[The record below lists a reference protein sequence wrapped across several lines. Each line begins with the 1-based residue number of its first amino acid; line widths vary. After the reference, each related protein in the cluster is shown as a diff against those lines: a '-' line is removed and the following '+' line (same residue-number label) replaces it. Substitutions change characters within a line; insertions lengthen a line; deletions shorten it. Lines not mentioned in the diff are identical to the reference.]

1 MPSSTEPLLKL
12 SDVGLTD
19 ALGRDQLLEKISFT
33 VNRGDR
39 LAIVGPSGSG
49 KTTLLTLLN
58 RLRDPHTGTI
68 FFESQPLNRL
78 PVIDLRRQIVL
89 VPQEPKLLG
98 MTVQET
104 LAYPLILQKL
114 PQAEIQDRITYWRSQ
129 LSIPDDWLERH
140 ELQLS
145 LGQRQLISIARGLG
159 MQAKLL
165 LLDEPTSALDRERA
179 LRLIEV
185 LKTITEDTKSTI
197 IMVNHQLDLVEEFK
211 HQVLTLNQGKLVS
224 IDT

>member
-1 MPSSTEPLLKL
+1 MQGAIEPLLQL

-19 ALGRDQLLEKISFT
+19 FLGRHHLLENISFT

-39 LAIVGPSGSG
+39 LAIMGPSGSG
-49 KTTLLTLLN
+49 KTTLLRLIN
-58 RLRDPHTGTI
+58 RLQDPSAGSI
-68 FFESQPLNRL
+68 LLESQPLTKIPIIN
-78 PVIDLRRQIVL
+78 LRQQIVL

-114 PQAEIQDRITYWRSQ
+114 SIAKIKQRIDQWRSQ

-145 LGQRQLISIARGLG
+145 LGQRQLIG
-159 MQAKLL
+159 
-165 LLDEPTSALDRERA
+165 
-179 LRLIEV
+179 
-185 LKTITEDTKSTI
+185 ITR
-197 IMVNHQLDLVEEFK
+197 V
-211 HQVLTLNQGKLVS
+211 
-224 IDT
+224 

>member
-1 MPSSTEPLLKL
+1 MQGPTEPLLKL
-12 SDVGLTD
+12 SDVSLTD
-19 ALGRDQLLEKISFT
+19 ALGKHQLLENISFT
-33 VNRGDR
+33 VNQGDR

-49 KTTLLTLLN
+49 KTTLLRLLN
-58 RLRDPHTGTI
+58 RLQDPQTGTI
-68 FFESQPLNRL
+68 FFESQPLDGF
-78 PVIDLRRQIVL
+78 PIIDLRQQIVL

-114 PQAEIQDRITYWRSQ
+114 PQAEIQQRISYWRSQ

-145 LGQRQLISIARGLG
+145 LGQRQLISIARGLV

-179 LRLIEV
+179 LGLIEV
-185 LKTITEDTKSTI
+185 LKTITEDTKTTI
-197 IMVNHQLDLVEEFK
+197 IMVNHQLDLVEQFK
-211 HQVLTLNQGKLVS
+211 HQVLQLNQGKIVP